1 MGLKTETGRGSLR
14 AMTQA
19 TSDLVLGIDEA
30 GRGPILGPLVMAC
43 VGLRPRQAASL
54 TRAGVMDSKRFG
66 AGEDAHEARR
76 QLAERIRGVAAHAVV
91 LVIDVDEIDRRT
103 VRGELNRLEQEQAR
117 ALLGAA
123 PPARRIVCDGARMF
137 QPLAA
142 DWPMLEARDRGEEH
156 HVAVAAASILAKV
169 RRDELFLKIAA
180 RYAADFGPLGG
191 WGYMNAP
198 TRQFL
203 RAYIER
209 RRDLPPEGRRSWPWD
224 FASDLLGQGF
234 DPLAGFPELL
244 AGRAVARPQLA
255 LAL

>member
-1 MGLKTETGRGSLR
+1 
-14 AMTQA
+14 MTQA

-76 QLAERIRGVAAHAVV
+76 QLAERIRAVAAHAVV
-91 LVIDVDEIDRRT
+91 AVIDVDEIDRRT
-103 VRGELNRLEQEQAR
+103 VRGELNRLEQERAR
-117 ALLGAA
+117 ALLEAA
-123 PPARRIVCDGARMF
+123 PAARRIVCDGARMF
-137 QPLAA
+137 QPLTA

-180 RYAADFGPLGG
+180 RYAAEFGPLGG

-203 RAYIER
+203 RAYIEQ

-224 FASDLLGQGF
+224 FASDLLGPGF
-234 DPLAGFPELL
+234 DPLAGFHELL
-244 AGRAVARPQLA
+244 AGRTVARPQLA